1 MYIKLINMREELV
14 LSKCNSKVTL
24 DFLMDFEILF
34 IYFIAYMIASISTE
48 VNSKDVINCGPNP
61 FQILIQFL
69 MFQEWKLS
77 SGYFISWKFLASLKN
92 KWFSPRKL

>member
-1 MYIKLINMREELV
+1 MREELV

-34 IYFIAYMIASISTE
+34 ILFFITYMIASISTE
-48 VNSKDVINCGPNP
+48 VNSKDVINSGPNP
-61 FQILIQFL
+61 FQTLIQFL

-77 SGYFISWKFLASLKN
+77 SGYYISWKFLAH
-92 KWFSPRKL
+92 